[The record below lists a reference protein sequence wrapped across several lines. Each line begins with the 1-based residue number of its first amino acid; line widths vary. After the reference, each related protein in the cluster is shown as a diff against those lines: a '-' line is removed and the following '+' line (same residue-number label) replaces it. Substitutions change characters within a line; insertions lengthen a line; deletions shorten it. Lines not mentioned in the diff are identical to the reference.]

1 MTTNKLLPDIE
12 ELRPIVDSRLT
23 FSDTPFIREF
33 YKLNEGE
40 KLQILV
46 DVVKQT
52 MIYNPLPN
60 PDLEKSS
67 LIGDDYTASL
77 VFIDY
82 VKSLNLFKDIQL
94 VLVSN
99 KKNIDIDNYYDCHF
113 SVLVKDINNKEYLV
127 DATPDIGYGIGEV
140 NDLSDRDLYN
150 KYIVVDEQLKTIID
164 MIRRDMYD
172 IENHIYSS
180 KQIDNYKNI
189 RKVLSKD
196 IFNGILLKY
205 YNCIMKSEYDGLK
218 KIIRIDFHDKVNEIN
233 DIGLKNDLNKISV
246 TKYLYDSLIDM
257 TKANR
262 DYEQQQKLAQ
272 LICSEAKI
280 KKTININGVEVE
292 LNHITPRLLWE
303 YGYNVVILKS
313 SSYLAG
319 ISASCEDY
327 VIPKRDKV
335 INSYMAN
342 LGERNTYNLKPMAY
356 FHPHG
361 LKYEF
366 QMKGP
371 NKIILVNDKQD
382 LLNKRKYYLR
392 ENMTKKIQ
400 NHFVRWFN
408 GEKIMWD
415 TNLNT
420 NLVHVTDD
428 AAEAS
433 IHLLAGYPEYQSFTR
448 FNYPNPVLR
457 KEKRK

>member
-1 MTTNKLLPDIE
+1 MNKLLPDIE
-12 ELRPIVDSRLT
+12 ELKPIVDSRLT
-23 FSDTPFIREF
+23 FSGTPFIREF
-33 YKLNEGE
+33 YKLNEIE
-40 KLQILV
+40 KIQILV
-46 DVVKQT
+46 DIVKQT

-60 PDLEKSS
+60 PDLEKKC

-82 VKSLNLFKDIQL
+82 VKSLKLFKDIQL

-113 SVLVKDINNKEYLV
+113 SILVKDINNREYIV
-127 DATPDIGYGIGEV
+127 DATPNIGYGIGEV
-140 NDLSDRDLYN
+140 NDLSNRDLYN

-189 RKVLSKD
+189 RKVLSRD
-196 IFNGILLKY
+196 IFNGLLLKY
-205 YNCIMKSEYDGLK
+205 YNCIMNSEYNSFK
-218 KIIRIDFHDKVNEIN
+218 EIIRIDFHDKINYIN
-233 DIGLKNDLNKISV
+233 DISSKNDLNKISV
-246 TKYLYDSLIDM
+246 TKCLYDSLRNI
-257 TKANR
+257 TKTNS

-327 VIPKRDKV
+327 VIPKRDKI
-335 INSYMAN
+335 INSYMSN
-342 LGERNTYNLKPMAY
+342 LGEKNTYNLRPMAY

-366 QMKGP
+366 QMNGP

-382 LLNKRKYYLR
+382 VLNKRKHYLR

-428 AAEAS
+428 ATEAS
-433 IHLLAGYPEYQSFTR
+433 IHLLAGYPEYQAFTR